1 MTGAAQME
9 ELRDILEQ
17 TILFYEKYD
26 WVDSPLGNETN
37 NEFWSLEEMHTAF
50 TMDKIQYVVYQVWS
64 KNLFNC
70 HHHITIYKDN
80 QETDLDIFFIRT
92 LLANINREIG
102 A

>member
-1 MTGAAQME
+1 ME

-26 WVDSPLGNETN
+26 WVDSPLGYESN

-80 QETDLDIFFIRT
+80 KETDLGIFFIRT